1 MKVCWVILLAAC
13 GTTGV
18 EVKSYFVDGADFA
31 SRQTYT
37 WRAPEATGD
46 TRINEM
52 FVDQNVRHAVNDA
65 LIRKGYSITPND
77 APGFSVG
84 YRAVLQHKRD
94 RVEKTGYGSE
104 SAGVWDDDYQ
114 PRDTRPRDVERGYY
128 VGRLIL
134 EFKDPKSGDLLWRGS
149 GAMEV
154 NPKAGPE
161 TRRIRIKKLVKKLLN
176 EFPKQ
181 P

>member
-1 MKVCWVILLAAC
+1 MRFTWVLLLAAC
-13 GTTGV
+13 GTPGV
-18 EVKSYFVDGADFA
+18 EVKTYKAAGADFDV
-31 SRQTYT
+31 RKTYT
-37 WRAPEATGD
+37 WRAAEDTGD
-46 TRINEM
+46 ARINEM
-52 FVDQNVRHAVNDA
+52 FVDQNVRHAVNGV
-65 LIRKGYSITPND
+65 LIRKGFSITPND
-77 APGFSVG
+77 SPGFSVG

-94 RVEKTGYGSE
+94 RVEKTGYGSDE
-104 SAGVWDDDYQ
+104 AGVWSEDYR

-161 TRRIRIKKLVKKLLN
+161 TRRIRIEKLVKKLLK
-176 EFPKQ
+176 EFPGE
-181 P
+181 